1 MPVGYVVPLLMCI
14 VQLTRFSQFEVP
26 RFTVYQVI
34 CERLEKINHITDAI
48 ECFHMMGNEL
58 AQEVQGNEA
67 NWVHGEDRAS
77 KQMSIVTVFS

>member
-1 MPVGYVVPLLMCI
+1 M
-14 VQLTRFSQFEVP
+14 
-26 RFTVYQVI
+26 I

-77 KQMSIVTVFS
+77 KQMSIL